1 MSNDEE
7 AEAAKDAAISVWRLE
22 FEEAGF
28 DFEAHDLDFST
39 VSAEAI
45 EAMGAALLELRMRDA
60 HDIDGPDS
68 LTFAALRDANSRR
81 CEAAYHPVGAWSMTD
96 WLTAVAGEVGELV
109 KELEPYPSAYYL
121 GLSVSKAT
129 GYLANAIKNM
139 RRKETEGWSAHRI
152 KEHSKQAIADEAA
165 DVAIYLDLLCY
176 RFGIDLGG
184 AVRKK
189 FNEVSDR
196 TGTDIKL

>member
-1 MSNDEE
+1 MSWDFDRTEVVEAVRTGRVDLLWGVIEHAYKERDE
-7 AEAAKDAAISVWRLE
+7 ARGK
-22 FEEAGF
+22 
-28 DFEAHDLDFST
+28 
-39 VSAEAI
+39 
-45 EAMGAALLELRMRDA
+45 
-60 HDIDGPDS
+60 
-68 LTFAALRDANSRR
+68 LTFAALRSANSRR

-121 GLSVSKAT
+121 GLTVSKST

-176 RFGIDLGG
+176 RFGIDLGE
-184 AVRKK
+184 AVRRK